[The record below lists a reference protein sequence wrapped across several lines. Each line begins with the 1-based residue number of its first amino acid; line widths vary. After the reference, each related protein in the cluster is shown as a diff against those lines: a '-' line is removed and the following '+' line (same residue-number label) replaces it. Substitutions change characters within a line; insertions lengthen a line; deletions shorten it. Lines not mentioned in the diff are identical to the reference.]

1 MQRRRRE
8 SETGVKAVGSEGRT
22 KERTKEQ
29 EVSGV
34 GKKEEGD
41 RRGRRRMWDGG
52 GEGVQAQATPPATGS
67 RSLHSIDDDV
77 LPTSSRTPPTSQHST
92 RQLSQSCR
100 ERNPQRETILSTRNA
115 ASSTHFAVG
124 SCVSRDDMSPETFPS
139 PVTRRLHP
147 RFHPIKDIRHLI
159 PVSQHQHS
167 METTPGAS
175 LWSFEAATLD
185 RPTARNRPIVVCWVM
200 RRMHTQAIQKSE
212 RAERAR
218 HGRRL
223 RRL

>member
-8 SETGVKAVGSEGRT
+8 SETGVKAVWSEGRT

-34 GKKEEGD
+34 GKKDEGD
-41 RRGRRRMWDGG
+41 RRGRRRMRDGG
-52 GEGVQAQATPPATGS
+52 CEGVEAQATPPATGS

-77 LPTSSRTPPTSQHST
+77 FPTASRTPPTSQHST

-100 ERNPQRETILSTRNA
+100 ERNHQRESVLSTRNA
-115 ASSTHFAVG
+115 ASSTYFAVG
-124 SCVSRDDMSPETFPS
+124 SCVSRDDESPATVPS
-139 PVTRRLHP
+139 PVTRRLRP

-167 METTPGAS
+167 METTPGVS
-175 LWSFEAATLD
+175 LVVRGSHA
-185 RPTARNRPIVVCWVM
+185 RPSNGTESTDCRLLGDET
-200 RRMHTQAIQKSE
+200 MHKAIQKSE

-218 HGRRL
+218 HVRRL